1 MNAVG
6 KIFAA
11 GLGIFGIT
19 KLFSAV
25 QAFNVSEE
33 LIINIINPRVI
44 KANPNPLSGGLEV
57 GFELQLQNPTRGSMK
72 VTQPYMQ
79 ILSGKSV
86 IAQSP
91 VSQKEYS
98 INPLSE
104 LTLDTIKFKL
114 GWMTII
120 NTLILKK
127 YGIPTE
133 LTLLQKVTWI
143 IANYKEMINTLDLS
157 VRYTNYANGLFY
169 ANVEKIK
176 Y

>member
-6 KIFAA
+6 KVFVA
-11 GLGIFGIT
+11 GLGIFGIS

-25 QAFNVSEE
+25 QAFNVTEE
-33 LIINIINPRVI
+33 LKINILNPRVI
-44 KANPNPLSGGLEV
+44 NADKNPFSGGLEV
-57 GFELQLQNPTRGSMK
+57 GFELQLQNPTRGSLK

-91 VSQKEYS
+91 VSQKEYN

-120 NTLILKK
+120 T
-127 YGIPTE
+127 
-133 LTLLQKVTWI
+133 TLLSKQ
-143 IANYKEMINTLDLS
+143 YGLPTLRARKAQHMSVGFFYCPDLS
-157 VRYTNYANGLFY
+157 GLKVMNQKKVY
-169 ANVEKIK
+169 MRSTKVLD
-176 Y
+176 